1 MYEGRLTYRHLP
13 VSNTKGLFFDQNPS
27 VASCLIWSQSPYL
40 DLLDPTWSSHSP
52 PVLLWPHFLL
62 AFIYSSSH
70 WPSYCSWKV
79 LCTLSLSEPSSCPSS
94 WNILSSKSCLSLSL
108 TYLWYHSWSLIIKEQ
123 SLPGLGILYLLYLD
137 LFFSITIITI

>member
-94 WNILSSKSCLSLSL
+94 WNILSSKSCLSLL
-108 TYLWYHSWSLIIKEQ
+108 SLI
-123 SLPGLGILYLLYLD
+123 SGIIPDHWLLKSNLSQD
-137 LFFSITIITI
+137 LVFSISFTLIYFSL